1 VKKLVMRAL
10 ALAIVVTL
18 SFGASAEAA
27 VTLVRT
33 SVTMTASKTSIQRG
47 QAVFFSGRLK
57 ARAKKCRARQRV
69 TLYRN
74 RTRVRNLRTTTRGKY
89 TFKIR
94 PTQTARWRVRYAGR
108 RFGVHPNIRR
118 CLASSSKA
126 RRVRVRR

>member
-1 VKKLVMRAL
+1 MRAL
-10 ALAIVVTL
+10 ALAIVATL
-18 SFGASAEAA
+18 LLGSSAEAA

-47 QAVFFSGRLK
+47 QAVFFSGRL
-57 ARAKKCRARQRV
+57 RSQVKKCRARQRV
-69 TLYRN
+69 SLYRG
-74 RTRVRNLRTTTRGKY
+74 TTKVRNMRTTTRGKY

-94 PTQTARWRVRYAGR
+94 PTKTARWRVRYAGR

-118 CLASSSKA
+118 CLASKSRA